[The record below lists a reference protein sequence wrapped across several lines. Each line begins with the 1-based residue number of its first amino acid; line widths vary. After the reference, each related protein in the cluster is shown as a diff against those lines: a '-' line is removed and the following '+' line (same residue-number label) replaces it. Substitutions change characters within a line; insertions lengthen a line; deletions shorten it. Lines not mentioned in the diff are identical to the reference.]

1 MFAYSNKDVTNK
13 QTLALNIWENG
24 KTISIRKHLDSLGR
38 VKDKTITTNKSNYK
52 TTYVYDKFRVM
63 KELDLDTHSTHYEYD
78 SMGNITKRQDKLQDT
93 IESESSYKYDQLG
106 RLIEEV
112 YPNGDIETFTY
123 DTNGN
128 MLTHQIKNEDGNLT
142 TNEKYSYS
150 SIMKDQLVS
159 IQNVLTGSMIKEY
172 KYENSYKGNP
182 TSIITEGVRENLTW
196 EGRKLKQIGTRVHF
210 DYNEDGIR
218 IRKQGVNFVENYI
231 LDGSNMIGLH
241 HSSEDGSYEMYFN
254 YDEQGE
260 LIGLSSEGKEY
271 FYIRDITGNITKI
284 VDEDGRCV
292 VQYTYD
298 AWGNFNQIIYRNCLV
313 AHHNPF
319 VYKGYFFDEET
330 GWYYLKSRYYDPTI
344 RRFISADNYE
354 YLDSESL
361 NGINLYSYCGNSP
374 VLGYDPEGTWSWKK
388 FWGVVVVVAIA
399 AVTIAVIVA
408 SCGAAA
414 AGAGFLATYA
424 ACSIGAS
431 YSLAATAATVAT
443 IATYV
448 VATTA
453 VIGITAFAIADIQEI
468 ITDGQNNYLSFL
480 GDAYEPIKTGL
491 YCIAYILP
499 YLAQFA
505 PMPSSSTTNLSLIHI

>member
-1 MFAYSNKDVTNK
+1 MFIDVSLLYEENITCDLTNTITYLGSLKEGTSALNGYVEMFAYSNKDVTNK

-38 VKDKTITTNKSNYK
+38 IKDKTITTNKSNYK

-63 KELDLDTHSTHYEYD
+63 KELDSDTHSTHYEYD

-93 IESESSYKYDQLG
+93 IESKSSYKYDQLG

-123 DTNGN
+123 DANGN

-210 DYNEDGIR
+210 DYNEEGIR

-241 HSSEDGSYEMYFN
+241 HSSEDESYEMYFN

-260 LIGLSSEGKEY
+260 IVGLSCEGQEY

-284 VDEDGRCV
+284 VDESGDV
-292 VQYTYD
+292 VVSYTYD

-344 RRFISADNYE
+344 RRFINADNYE

-361 NGINLYSYCGNSP
+361 TGINLYSYCGNSP

-388 FWGVVVVVAIA
+388 FWGVVVVK
-399 AVTIAVIVA
+399 
-408 SCGAAA
+408 
-414 AGAGFLATYA
+414 
-424 ACSIGAS
+424 
-431 YSLAATAATVAT
+431 
-443 IATYV
+443 
-448 VATTA
+448 
-453 VIGITAFAIADIQEI
+453 DH
-468 ITDGQNNYLSFL
+468 
-480 GDAYEPIKTGL
+480 IKEKL
-491 YCIAYILP
+491 K
-499 YLAQFA
+499 
-505 PMPSSSTTNLSLIHI
+505 N